1 MDLGDLGAFDGDAG
15 HEALLVEEEHQDIVL
30 GRGGRQRR
38 AGALVDHHYVR
49 RRADLPAVAVVEVAQ
64 RLLVHEVDRVAEGLE
79 ARLQTERSEEHTSE
93 LQSLMRISYAVFC
106 WKKKKK
112 QNNKTTIDK
121 YDNDDT
127 Q

>member
-1 MDLGDLGAFDGDAG
+1 MRRSAESASGGAPGRLLFRIDLGDLGAFDGDAG

-38 AGALVDHHYVR
+38 AGALVDHHSVR

-79 ARLQTERSEEHTSE
+79 RSEEQTSE
-93 LQSLMRISYAVFC
+93 LQSLMRISYAAFFL
-106 WKKKKK
+106 
-112 QNNKTTIDK
+112 KTK
-121 YDNDDT
+121 H
-127 Q
+127 